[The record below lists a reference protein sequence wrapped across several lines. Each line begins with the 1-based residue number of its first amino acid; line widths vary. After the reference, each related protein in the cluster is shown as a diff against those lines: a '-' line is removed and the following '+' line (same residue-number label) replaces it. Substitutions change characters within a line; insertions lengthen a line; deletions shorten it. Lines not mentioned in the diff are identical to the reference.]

1 MHQQQLPPPHSFMA
15 FHMMPGG
22 RNYLTPVLVPD
33 VIRPILVLGMLSSLS
48 NNKSTGV
55 LLTAEAETLI
65 LFLSSEKINLSS
77 TLDG

>member
-1 MHQQQLPPPHSFMA
+1 
-15 FHMMPGG
+15 MPGD